1 MSAGSPAVG
10 RGRRYGGSSS
20 SLQAGSP
27 PRRDGTEPTG
37 GGRTSGNHAP
47 TWGYLDA
54 VNGKVC
60 VCERVCVCAFVCVCV
75 CVCVCVTLARKRQLV
90 E

>member
-20 SLQAGSP
+20 SLQAGSL

-54 VNGKVC
+54 VNGEERERESVC
-60 VCERVCVCAFVCVCV
+60 VCTVYRKQELNFK
-75 CVCVCVTLARKRQLV
+75 VTTFAVQD
-90 E
+90 